1 MSSTVLRAGLWLM
14 ILTIVAFI
22 FDSRFDETALGQLIT
37 PALLQHMLIFSGAL
51 IAVGIVLAIVEKT
64 THKVSTSKN
73 RCRVCGASV
82 PHGAIYCRAHLRSVL
97 EAEDRRTHSGTTRVP
112 KV

>member
-1 MSSTVLRAGLWLM
+1 M
-14 ILTIVAFI
+14 ILDLVAYI
-22 FDSRFDETALGQLIT
+22 FDSKFDDTPLGQLIT
-37 PALLQHMLIFSGAL
+37 DSLLQHTLIFAAAL
-51 IAVGIVLAIVEKT
+51 VVVGIVLSVVEKAGR
-64 THKVSTSKN
+64 KVAASRN